1 MEDQKEAQSAPKEKQ
16 FTAQFVTKLP
26 EKYHVPEDPITL
38 DTNMT
43 SKDLNSVWQFFA
55 LTRYRNRC

>member
-1 MEDQKEAQSAPKEKQ
+1 MEEAKEVQAQPKEKQ

-43 SKDLNSVWQFFA
+43 SKDLSSVTKFSQS
-55 LTRYRNRC
+55 LLIGY